1 MMNEAV
7 HQAVDLSLDG
17 AVGEAS
23 YDAVNPAI
31 SQCVEEAVDWVVYDG
46 VCDVV
51 YQAMTAFVKLGPP
64 HLGMNRYLAVVENKP
79 IDTLSEWVVPHG
91 SSKVEAVK

>member
-31 SQCVEEAVDWVVYDG
+31 SQRVEEAVDWVVYDG

-51 YQAMTAFVKLGPP
+51 YQAMTAFVKLGPL
-64 HLGMNRYLAVVENKP
+64 HLGMNRYLAVE
-79 IDTLSEWVVPHG
+79 G
-91 SSKVEAVK
+91 G